1 MIIINCYHCLFTV
14 ILFIF
19 SYYRNS
25 VIGLLLYKF
34 LFIDSVPGVSD
45 ITSKVA
51 IVEVSSNLINAFAKT
66 LQNRN
71 ISDFFGSVGGGP
83 APAASSSSGSAPAK
97 ATEKAADA
105 PAAVPEPA
113 E

>member
-1 MIIINCYHCLFTV
+1 MASVAVDKLSTAEKEQLAV
-14 ILFIF
+14 
-19 SYYRNS
+19 SYAAFVLNGQGAAVDADSLKAVLKAAS
-25 VIGLLLYKF
+25 V
-34 LFIDSVPGVSD
+34 D
-45 ITSKVA
+45 
-51 IVEVSSNLINAFAKT
+51 VSSSLINAFAKT

-71 ISDFFGSVGGGP
+71 ISDFFGSVGGGS

-97 ATEKAADA
+97 AAEKAADA

>member
-1 MIIINCYHCLFTV
+1 MASVAVDKLSTAEKEQLAV
-14 ILFIF
+14 
-19 SYYRNS
+19 SYAAFVLNGQGAA
-25 VIGLLLYKF
+25 VDA
-34 LFIDSVPGVSD
+34 DSLKAVLKAAS
-45 ITSKVA
+45 
-51 IVEVSSNLINAFAKT
+51 VEVSSSLINAFAKT

-71 ISDFFGSVGGGP
+71 ISDFFGSVGGGGS

-97 ATEKAADA
+97 ATEKVADA